1 MTRKYARTMDEAFPG
16 HGTYSCAVHR
26 PNPVKRMLRL
36 AQAASFAVMFAGLLA
51 LMLAYFDVLV

>member
-1 MTRKYARTMDEAFPG
+1 MIKKYARTMDQAFPG

-36 AQAASFAVMFAGLLA
+36 VQAASFAVMCVGLVA